1 MSPPYAS
8 LAFRIMS
15 NGMFPDAAHECFYML
30 SFCNICFPHWKFSS
44 MQFYMPLFCLL
55 QLALC
60 MCVCVV
66 FFFKS
71 FWKKPAGWSCRHRVG
86 ALFSSFFSRKM
97 NSGVRCSGKQDFC
110 KSWACFLAVS
120 GVLIGWVNSFVVQL
134 NHCIVDEVYHTLG
147 NGREY
152 TRS

>member
-15 NGMFPDAAHECFYML
+15 NGMFPHAARECFYML

-44 MQFYMPLFCLL
+44 MQFYMPFLCLL
-55 QLALC
+55 QLVLC
-60 MCVCVV
+60 L
-66 FFFKS
+66 FFYFLIFLEEAS
-71 FWKKPAGWSCRHRVG
+71 RLILQAQGWSPVQ
-86 ALFSSFFSRKM
+86 LFFSSKM
-97 NSGVRCSGKQDFC
+97 HSGVRCSRKQDFC
-110 KSWACFLAVS
+110 KSWAWFLAVF

-134 NHCIVDEVYHTLG
+134 NHGIVDEVYHTLG